1 MHSTTPPRRV
11 SITPSVS
18 GDTALE
24 GFLRALDPQ
33 ADIAAYLHVREP
45 VIQPYTEVVPTDHQ
59 MEDGRT
65 AYVFRMGRPPHCQR
79 DFIVVVTSM
88 SEALLATAA

>member
-1 MHSTTPPRRV
+1 MHSKASPRYV
-11 SITPSVS
+11 SITPSVT
-18 GDTALE
+18 GDSALE
-24 GFLRALDPQ
+24 AFLRAIDPQ
-33 ADIAAYLHVREP
+33 ADIAAYLHEREP
-45 VIQPYTEVVPTDHQ
+45 VIQPSTEVIPTDHQ

-88 SEALLATAA
+88 SEALVASPA